1 MKKIRSVLVANRG
14 EIAIRVFRACN
25 ELGIRTVAIYSK
37 EDSLSLHRFRA
48 DESYL
53 VGEGK
58 KPVDAYL
65 DIEDIIRIAHEH
77 DVDAIH
83 PGYGFLS
90 ENADLAKRCEEEGI
104 IFIGPKVEHLIMFG
118 DKINARI
125 QAKKAGIQ
133 YIPGSDGPVMNYA
146 EVEKFAKQ
154 VGFPIMLKAVNGGGG
169 RGMRMVDRVADLRDA
184 YDRAKSEAKLAFGSD
199 EIYLEKCIVNPKHVE
214 VQIMGD
220 EHGNVIHL
228 FERDCSIQRRH
239 QKVVETAPASALPVE
254 LRQTICNAALKL
266 MKNVHYVN
274 AGTVEF
280 LVTPDGEFY
289 FIEVNP
295 RVQVEHTVTEM
306 ITGID
311 IVQTQI
317 KVAEGY
323 ALDSDEIGIKSQDD
337 VRCLGDAIQCR
348 ITTEDPMNNFMPDSG
363 KIMVYRSGG
372 GFGVRLDS
380 GNAYTG
386 AIITPYYDSLLVKTT
401 TYGLTHKEA
410 AQKMLRVLKEFR
422 IRGVKTNIG
431 FLINVLKSPEFI
443 AGTYNVNFID
453 DHPELFNLPVVQDRG
468 TKLLKY
474 IGDTTINGYAD
485 AGHQDKPAF
494 EALEL
499 PTPVEGAYPDGTK
512 QKFDAMGP
520 EKFSQWIKEQ
530 QKVFFTDTTMRD
542 AHQSL
547 FATRVRSIDMLR
559 VLETA
564 SKKLPN
570 LFSYECWGGAT
581 FDVAYRFLHEDPWV
595 RLRQMRKKAPNIL
608 LQMLVRGANAVGY
621 TSYPDNVVKNFIDLS
636 AKNGI
641 DVFRVFDSLNSLDN
655 MYGTIQA
662 VRENNK
668 LAEVALCYTGD
679 ILDPSRDKYDLK
691 YYVNMA
697 KELQNAGAN
706 IIAIKDMAGLLK
718 PEAAYR
724 LVSALKD
731 AVDLPIHLHT
741 HDGSGNAI
749 CTYNRAIDAG
759 VDIVDVAYSAFAGG
773 TSQPSMSTLYY
784 ALSGKDRQPDLD
796 VDAMEELSRYWATV
810 RPYYKGVDKADA
822 YPNTE
827 VYQHEMPG
835 GQFSNLRQQ
844 AKAVGLGDRW
854 NEIKKMYHT
863 VSMMFGD
870 IIKVT
875 PSSKVVGDMALFMVQ
890 NNLTEQDVYDKG
902 DVLDF
907 PQSVVEF
914 FEGRIGIP
922 YQGFPE
928 KLQKI
933 VLKGKKPLTERPGK
947 SLAPVDFEAIRQKLT
962 DAGYKHEDEDINAYC
977 QYPKVFKDFN
987 ETVKKYGD
995 VSVLD
1000 TPTFFFGMKKNEE
1013 VHVEIE
1019 EGKDLIITL
1028 INISD
1033 PDDSGVRTITF
1044 MFNGAEREIQVQD
1057 KSVDMKNVTR
1067 RKADPDKVGDIGATL
1082 SGSVVK
1088 VLVTKGQKV
1097 KKGEPLVVTEAMKM
1111 ETTITSP
1118 IDGTVGEIYATK
1130 GQAIISGDCLLEVL
1144 E

>member
-169 RGMRMVDRVADLRDA
+169 RGMRMVDRMADLRDA

-254 LRQTICNAALKL
+254 LRQKICNAALKL

-530 QKVFFTDTTMRD
+530 PKVFFTDTTMRD

-547 FATRVRSIDMLR
+547 FATRVRSVDMLR

-581 FDVAYRFLHEDPWV
+581 FDVAYRFLYEDPWV

-1057 KSVDMKNVTR
+1057 KSVDMKTVTR
-1067 RKADPDKVGDIGATL
+1067 RKADPDKAGDIGATL